1 MTKKVNL
8 MTDAGADVS
17 TVNEAVARRIKQYRK
32 QKKLSLDELSRRANV
47 SKGMLVE
54 IEGCKAN
61 PSIAL
66 LCRLAAAMGVSVAD
80 IVNVS
85 DKPSVHIIADTEI
98 PELWRGDKGG
108 RARLVAGSGGPDMVE
123 LWLWEMQPG
132 EKFTSPGHPTGTFE
146 LLYVQAGTLT
156 LSVQESIY
164 QIATGCSATAR
175 TDAPHSYENRGE
187 STVTFIMTV
196 SEKASLLL

>member
-8 MTDAGADVS
+8 VTDAGADVS
-17 TVNEAVARRIKQYRK
+17 TVNEAVSHRIKQYRK
-32 QKKLSLDELSRRANV
+32 HKKLSLDELSRRANV

-80 IVNVS
+80 FVDVS
-85 DKPSVHIIADTEI
+85 IRPDVHIIADAEI
-98 PELWRGDKGG
+98 PELWKGEMG
-108 RARLVAGSGGPDMVE
+108 GSARLLAGSGGPDMTE
-123 LWLWEMQPG
+123 LWMWEMQPG
-132 EKFTSPGHPTGTFE
+132 EKFSSPGHPSGTLE

-156 LSVQESIY
+156 LGVKDSLFQVI
-164 QIATGCSATAR
+164 TGYSATAR
-175 TDAPHSYENRGE
+175 TDAPHFYENQGE
-187 STVTFIMTV
+187 SILKFIMTV
-196 SEKASLLL
+196 NEKAS

>member
-8 MTDAGADVS
+8 VTDAGADVN
-17 TVNEAVARRIKQYRK
+17 TVNEAVSHRIKQYRK

-80 IVNVS
+80 FVDVS
-85 DKPSVHIIADTEI
+85 TKPDVHIIAQTEI
-98 PELWRGDKGG
+98 PELWKGEKGG
-108 RARLVAGSGGPDMVE
+108 RASLLAGSGGPDMTE
-123 LWLWEMQPG
+123 LWMWEMQPG
-132 EKFTSPGHPTGTFE
+132 EKFSSPGHPSGTLE
-146 LLYVQAGTLT
+146 LLYVQSGTLT
-156 LSVQESIY
+156 LGVKESLF
-164 QIATGCSATAR
+164 QVATGCSATAK
-175 TDAPHSYENRGE
+175 TDAPHFYENQGE
-187 STVTFIMTV
+187 SILKFIMTV
-196 SEKASLLL
+196 NEKAS

>member
-8 MTDAGADVS
+8 VTDAGADVS
-17 TVNEAVARRIKQYRK
+17 TVNEAVSHRIKQYRK

-80 IVNVS
+80 IVDVS
-85 DKPSVHIIADTEI
+85 IRPDVHIIADAEI
-98 PELWRGDKGG
+98 PELWNGEKGG
-108 RARLVAGSGGPDMVE
+108 CARLLAGSGGPDMTE
-123 LWLWEMQPG
+123 LWMWEMQPG
-132 EKFTSPGHPTGTFE
+132 EKFSSPGHPSGTLE
-146 LLYVQAGTLT
+146 LLYVQSGTLT
-156 LSVQESIY
+156 LGVKKSLFQVL
-164 QIATGCSATAR
+164 TGYSATAR
-175 TDAPHSYENRGE
+175 TDAPHFYENQGE
-187 STVTFIMTV
+187 SILKFIMTV
-196 SEKASLLL
+196 NEKAS